1 MALSESGRLRF
12 PACAGGGWWVWG
24 GMFNGA
30 GSKEA
35 REGGRQK
42 RQQQTR
48 SEQQALCQGKQR
60 QESLSLG
67 VLKRLITYEFYH
79 LERSI
84 KPTSAQTH
92 PDAYCSAP
100 ALIRAQR
107 GSCAASPN
115 ISQVKT
121 KTGLI
126 CLADASLETS
136 TDLLRLNRAPV
147 SALNQGLPRQAAM
160 ILGGITLSGGGGGCL
175 PFSPAHVV
183 GAVFPLYPQMTL

>member
-1 MALSESGRLRF
+1 M
-12 PACAGGGWWVWG
+12 G

-30 GSKEA
+30 GGCGAGSEEA

-42 RQQQTR
+42 RQRQTR
-48 SEQQALCQGKQR
+48 SEQEALCQGKQR

-84 KPTSAQTH
+84 KPTSSQKR

-100 ALIRAQR
+100 ALTRAQR
-107 GSCAASPN
+107 GSRAASLN

-121 KTGLI
+121 ETGLI

-136 TDLLRLNRAPV
+136 TDLLRLNRAPA

-175 PFSPAHVV
+175 PSSPADVF
-183 GAVFPLYPQMTL
+183 GAAFPLYPQMTL